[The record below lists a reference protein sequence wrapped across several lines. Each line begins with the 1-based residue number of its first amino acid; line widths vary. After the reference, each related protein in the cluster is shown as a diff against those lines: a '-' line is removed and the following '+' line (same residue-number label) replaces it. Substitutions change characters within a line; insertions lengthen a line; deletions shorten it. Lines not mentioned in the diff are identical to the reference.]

1 MSEQKDLYTAL
12 AKAQGEFGLAD
23 KDKGN
28 PFFKSKYSTFQS
40 IVEATRPALVKY
52 GLSVSQVLQAK
63 EDGQYL
69 VTILGHSSGGHLESV
84 TKLLPSKP
92 DVQALGAYIT
102 YIKRYQYAAIT
113 GVVTSEDDDDGH
125 RDAQGHQA
133 TSGPASKISGDQL
146 EQLEHEL
153 KGYPD
158 IASMVLNKM
167 RISRLADMPKVD
179 FLTSINRIREIKD
192 IRKNQN

>member
-1 MSEQKDLYTAL
+1 MDNKDLYTAL
-12 AKAQGEFGLAD
+12 SKAQGEFGLAD

-63 EDGQYL
+63 DDGQYL
-69 VTILGHSSGGHLESV
+69 VTILGHSSGGQLESS
-84 TKLLPSKP
+84 TKLLPQKP

-113 GVVTSEDDDDGH
+113 GVVTSEDDDDGN
-125 RDAQGHQA
+125 RDANHRVPDA
-133 TSGPASKISGDQL
+133 PVKISLDQL

-153 KGYPD
+153 KGFPD

-167 RISRLADMPKVD
+167 KLSRLSDMPKVD
-179 FLTSINRIREIKD
+179 FMSSINRIREIKD